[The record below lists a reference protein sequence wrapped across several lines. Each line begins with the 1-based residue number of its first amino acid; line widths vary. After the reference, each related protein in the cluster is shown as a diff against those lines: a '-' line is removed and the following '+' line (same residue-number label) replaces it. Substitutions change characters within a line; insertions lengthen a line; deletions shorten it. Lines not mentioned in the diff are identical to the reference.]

1 MNENDPLTFLIWF
14 IPLWVVG
21 FTVMWMGVSAL
32 LAEVGG
38 WGELARLYREPEG
51 MVRAPVQSFGMASLD
66 LRRGRFPLPAN
77 YSNCAIVD
85 VAAEGLH
92 LRTWRPFRFRHPPLF
107 IPWGQMESMVP
118 GRMLFFST
126 LTIRPRGVGTQIR
139 MWGRP
144 AKAVEEVYRQL
155 LARAGQPLPV

>member
-1 MNENDPLTFLIWF
+1 MRT
-14 IPLWVVG
+14 
-21 FTVMWMGVSAL
+21 A
-32 LAEVGG
+32 
-38 WGELARLYREPEG
+38 
-51 MVRAPVQSFGMASLD
+51 VQSFPMATLD
-66 LRRGRFPLPAN
+66 LRRGRLPLPAN

-85 VAAEGLH
+85 VAAGGLH

-126 LTIRPRGVGTQIR
+126 LAIRPRGVGTQIR

-155 LARAGQPLPV
+155 IARAAQPVPV